1 MLSMK
6 QFSFLVSLCLL
17 CQVVVAQ
24 VTIQPVKHQPI
35 LRVSINNKHFTD
47 FFFPDSLPKQVL
59 YPIVAPGGTTITRGF
74 PMHPVAGEPTDHPH
88 HLGLW
93 MNFGDVNGLD
103 FWNNS
108 YEVPVEKKHAFGKI
122 HLRGITQVEEGPVG
136 RIRYESLWQDH
147 KGVALLDEST
157 EYRFQQMG
165 DEWIIDRTTVLT
177 ANLPVVFTDNKE
189 GVFGLRLPH
198 QNVKYINSNGL
209 NDDAVWGKSAAWC
222 MMHEQI
228 KDDSISVVM
237 MDHPYNETYPTRWH
251 ARGYGLFAANPMGSR
266 VFDAQ
271 ASLYKRS
278 LKPGESISLR
288 FRVVVA
294 SGKSRLSTDRIQQL
308 QKDFTAAPQQLMVI
322 GSYTRKGNAG
332 IELHRYDPVTG
343 TTRLLKQY
351 ANPNAS
357 YMTLS
362 ADRKR
367 LYVLSEESNKGWVS
381 VYRIDERSG
390 QLNFINQQ
398 STIGAGPCYV
408 SEHAASGTV
417 YVSNYGGGSLTVFKT
432 DASGALLPSAQH
444 IVYSGTSVNKN
455 RQEKPHA
462 HCAVI
467 DPSGTFVYVNDLGT
481 DRIHRH
487 PIQTDGTLGA
497 SVDHAVDPGNGPR
510 HLVMSANGGH
520 AYSLNEMKGTVDV
533 FQLQGGEMK
542 KMQTLVVDTTAT
554 TADHGSGA
562 IQLSPDGKW
571 LIASNRVTSNQLVVC
586 AVQADGRLQ
595 KRYHQEVV
603 KKPRFFRFNQLGT
616 QVLVAGQDADRIQ
629 VFDFDRKSGMLTD
642 TKKDIEVP
650 APVCIELI

>member
-6 QFSFLVSLCLL
+6 QSSFLVSLCLL

-108 YEVPVEKKHAFGKI
+108 YEVPAEKKHAFGKI

-136 RIRYESLWQDH
+136 SIRYESLWQDH

-157 EYRFQQMG
+157 EYRFQQLG
-165 DEWIIDRTTVLT
+165 DEWIIDRTTLLT
-177 ANLPVVFTDNKE
+177 ANHPVVFTDNKE

-228 KDDSISVVM
+228 KGDSISVVM
-237 MDHPYNETYPTRWH
+237 MDHPYNETFPTRWH

-294 SGKSRLSTDRIQQL
+294 SGKRRLSTDRIQQL
-308 QKDFTAAPQQLMVI
+308 QKDFIAAPQQLMVI

-343 TTRLLKQY
+343 ATRLLKQY

-408 SEHAASGTV
+408 SEHAATGSV

-432 DASGALLPSAQH
+432 DPSGALLPSAQH

-467 DPSGTFVYVNDLGT
+467 DPSGTFVYINDLGT

-487 PIQTDGTLGA
+487 PILTDGTLGA
-497 SVDHAVDPGNGPR
+497 SMDHAVDPGNGPR
-510 HLVMSANGGH
+510 HLVMSSNGGY

-533 FQLQGGEMK
+533 FQLQGREMK
-542 KMQTLVVDTTAT
+542 KIQTLVVDTTAT